1 MNYVSHLNAIF
12 KRFAADPKLNPTHIS
27 LYMALFQFWNISRFA
42 TVLFINREE
51 VMKMSKIGSLATY
64 HRCLKKLHQGK
75 YIIYLPSHNP
85 YKNSQIKFLKF
96 ETTSGT
102 TTETTS
108 ETTTETS
115 SDKSS
120 ERALVS
126 NINYIKQSKT
136 FIDIPSSKKEVI
148 DFFKKQKWPET
159 EAKKFFN
166 HYSATGWKIG
176 GKTKIESWKAVAEN
190 WILRK
195 NEDEKKIQN
204 NRGGKMDYLKI
215 SNSKD
220 YGKPL

>member
-1 MNYVSHLNAIF
+1 
-12 KRFAADPKLNPTHIS
+12 
-27 LYMALFQFWNISRFA
+27 
-42 TVLFINREE
+42 
-51 VMKMSKIGSLATY
+51 MKMSKIGSLATY
-64 HRCLKKLHQGK
+64 HRCLKKLHHGK

-85 YKNSQIKFLKF
+85 YKSSQIKFLKF
-96 ETTSGT
+96 DTSS
-102 TTETTS
+102 ETTS

-120 ERALVS
+120 KRALVP
-126 NINYIKQSKT
+126 NINNIKHSKT
-136 FIDIPSSKKEVI
+136 FIDIPNSKKEVVE
-148 DFFKKQKWPET
+148 FFKKQKWPET

-166 HYSATGWKIG
+166 HYSATGWKMG

-195 NEDEKKIQN
+195 EEDDKTVHNIRPEKI
-204 NRGGKMDYLKI
+204 DYLKI